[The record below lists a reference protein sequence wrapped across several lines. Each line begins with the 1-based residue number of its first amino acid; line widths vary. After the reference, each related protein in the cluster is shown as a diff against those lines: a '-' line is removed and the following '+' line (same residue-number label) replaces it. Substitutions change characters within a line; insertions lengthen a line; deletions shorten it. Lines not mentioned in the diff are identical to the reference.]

1 VLYLSHRQRTAVIV
15 GQKVLLYNRVKG
27 KQMNE
32 SPNEFFARLIAHNQV
47 VKNIEEE
54 AARKEAMRKAGV
66 EAIERARTFA

>member
-1 VLYLSHRQRTAVIV
+1 
-15 GQKVLLYNRVKG
+15 
-27 KQMNE
+27 MNE

-54 AARKEAMRKAGV
+54 AERKEAIRKAGV